1 MGIKTPVIREA
12 VAELRSHNPK
22 ESADLPEVNIALS
35 SDGEVVGFICPLLP
49 CTVPNLVTC
58 FTDKFLPLVNFHE

>member
-49 CTVPNLVTC
+49 
-58 FTDKFLPLVNFHE
+58 